1 MSTESLSART
11 FPVSGPRAETTSQ
24 QIKNYIL
31 LNRLRPGDLM
41 PTEPELCTALG
52 VSRSSVREAM
62 RTLAALDIIEV
73 RHGLGTF
80 VGQLTLAPLVEG
92 LVFRGVLSP
101 GDDLAALREVV
112 EVRAALDNALAEQLV
127 KRLEGTENPDLDA
140 LIDQMERLSAQNE
153 SFSAADRD
161 FHAGL
166 ASRLGNQLVEQLVT
180 AFWEVQT
187 AVLPRLGVTTPAE
200 IDRTIE
206 AHRQMLR
213 AAEAGDV
220 DAYRAAVQEHYGPI
234 TDSIRS
240 AAGRAETVR
249 LQE

>member
-1 MSTESLSART
+1 MGR
-11 FPVSGPRAETTSQ
+11 RADSTSQ

-31 LNRLRPGDLM
+31 LNQLQPGDHM
-41 PTEPELCTALG
+41 PTEPELCEALG

-73 RHGLGTF
+73 RHGWGTF

-92 LVFRGVLSP
+92 LVFRGTLSP

-112 EVRAALDNALAEQLV
+112 EVRAALDIALADRLV
-127 KRLEGTENPDLDA
+127 SRMAGTSNPDLEA
-140 LIDQMERLSAQNE
+140 LIEQMETLSAQHE
-153 SFSAADRD
+153 AFPAADRE

-166 ASRLGNQLVEQLVT
+166 ARRLGNQLVEQLVT

-187 AVLPRLGVTTPAE
+187 AVLPKLGVSPPAE
-200 IDRTIE
+200 IDRTVK
-206 AHRQMLR
+206 AHRQMLI

-220 DAYRAAVQEHYGPI
+220 TAYRAAVQEHYEPI
-234 TDSIRS
+234 T
-240 AAGRAETVR
+240 AAIALAAAMPAAEGDDG
-249 LQE
+249 